1 MNTAILELAPEHAR
15 GAFEV
20 ERGSLSTA
28 FSEEQINEC
37 ARGESTVKYL
47 VLCEDEAVRGICSF
61 TVAAGECEIVNL
73 AVAKGSRRKGYGGAL
88 LCAAVS
94 AAREAGAE
102 KVFLEV
108 AEGNSAAASLYVK
121 HGFAPVGRRKN
132 FYRGEDAVI
141 MQKTL

>member
-1 MNTAILELAPEHAR
+1 MKTAIRDLTPERAR

-20 ERGSLSTA
+20 ERESLSTA

-37 ARGESTVKYL
+37 ARGESAVKYL

-61 TVAAGECEIVNL
+61 TVAAGECEVINL

-88 LCAAVS
+88 LGAVLS
-94 AAREAGAE
+94 AARGNGAE
-102 KVFLEV
+102 KAFLEV
-108 AEGNSAAASLYVK
+108 AEGNSAAVSLYVK
-121 HGFAPVGRRKN
+121 NGFEPVGRRRN